1 MRHARTLGLAFTFE
15 KTAHGH
21 HLIAPHLTAALQEH
35 MESNRLFF
43 NQVISDSPS
52 SPVRPS
58 SNPDWHLLYH
68 KQTARSQAVFPIC
81 HLFDKQETASLTY
94 SQVQE
99 IAAKFPQVTEHGIT
113 YTVLLLG
120 TFIISHLYYYYST
133 HGNSS

>member
-15 KTAHGH
+15 RTAHAH

-35 MESNRLFF
+35 MEGNRLSF
-43 NQVISDSPS
+43 NQVVSDSPS

-58 SNPDWHLLYH
+58 SNPEWNLLYH

-81 HLFDKQETASLTY
+81 HIFDKQQTSTLTY

-99 IAAKFPQVTEHGIT
+99 IAVKFPQVTERGVT
-113 YTVLLLG
+113 YTILLLG
-120 TFIISHLYYYYST
+120 MFNTLHLHYY
-133 HGNSS
+133 